1 MGTIWAIHT
10 GTKSYSI
17 FLNGRTRLHNVFNKH
32 KSKIDQIILKYTNKA
47 ILSYLSCILLV
58 LCYVEVSWGNLLA
71 IHTKTK
77 DTQYF

>member
-47 ILSYLSCILLV
+47 IGY
-58 LCYVEVSWGNLLA
+58 
-71 IHTKTK
+71 
-77 DTQYF
+77 